1 MLISD
6 LGMPDMDGFE
16 LIKSVDSPSLTAVPI
31 PAVALSAYT
40 SESDCSKAFAS
51 DFRCTFGNQLK
62 PWS

>member
-1 MLISD
+1 
-6 LGMPDMDGFE
+6 MDGFE